1 MRLILLLCSLICYGM
16 ANPAQAGPL
25 ADRLAG
31 ELAKQA
37 PEQALPLDEVQRLD
51 RRLIAPDPLH
61 PAWQRY
67 PLRQLQAIYRYQ
79 QECGTENELP
89 AEWLPLLRALC
100 GQGAVPSARWF
111 AAHPIYPLGGSSAAR
126 WLAGHPAAGLDALLH
141 VRERRD
147 QLGLLGEL
155 GDDNLDALLRDAPL
169 LRDYRVQL
177 TGEGP
182 ITAAE
187 LVDPAGHNR
196 LAGAQWEAEGSKGV
210 RVVGADLP
218 MPLPAGLYQLRLTV
232 AGKEWQVA
240 LPLPAVQDLD
250 WLSRSPQAVAN
261 PPANPASCTP
271 LWLDQAVLARPQYSL
286 LWWHRIAPDEPVNW
300 PTATPDSWRTLSLVQ
315 TSQRGQ
321 LVLQLSHSQAGPV
334 D

>member
-1 MRLILLLCSLICYGM
+1 MKRATLAGLLLALSGGLLNASSVM
-16 ANPAQAGPL
+16 ATEGL
-25 ADRLAG
+25 ATDRA
-31 ELAKQA
+31 
-37 PEQALPLDEVQRLD
+37 
-51 RRLIAPDPLH
+51 DPLQPATLALLQGDNRH
-61 PAWQRY
+61 AWQS
-67 PLRQLQAIYRYQ
+67 LQQAW
-79 QECGTENELP
+79 P
-89 AEWLPLLRALC
+89 ALT
-100 GQGAVPSARWF
+100 S
-111 AAHPIYPLGGSSAAR
+111 
-126 WLAGHPAAGLDALLH
+126 DA
-141 VRERRD
+141 ERRSWQGMLAALSAQHCGKD
-147 QLGLLGEL
+147 FLLTQPDGVSEL
-155 GDDNLDALLRDAPL
+155 RLELIQRDAPL

-187 LVDPAGHNR
+187 LIDPAGRDR
-196 LAGAQWEAEGSKGV
+196 LAGAQWEAEENSGV

-218 MPLPAGLYQLRLTV
+218 TPLPAGLYQLRLVV

-261 PPANPASCTP
+261 LPVNPAACTP

-300 PTATPDSWRTLSLVQ
+300 PAATPDSWRTLSLVQ

>member
-1 MRLILLLCSLICYGM
+1 MATDRLLE
-16 ANPAQAGPL
+16 
-25 ADRLAG
+25 ADRA
-31 ELAKQA
+31 
-37 PEQALPLDEVQRLD
+37 
-51 RRLIAPDPLH
+51 DPLQPATLALLQGDNRH
-61 PAWQRY
+61 AWQS
-67 PLRQLQAIYRYQ
+67 LQQAW
-79 QECGTENELP
+79 P
-89 AEWLPLLRALC
+89 ALTSNA
-100 GQGAVPSARWF
+100 
-111 AAHPIYPLGGSSAAR
+111 
-126 WLAGHPAAGLDALLH
+126 
-141 VRERRD
+141 ERRSWQGMLAALSAQHCGKD
-147 QLGLLGEL
+147 FPLTLPDGVSEL
-155 GDDNLDALLRDAPL
+155 RLELIQRDAPL

-187 LVDPAGHNR
+187 LIDPAGHNR

-232 AGKEWQVA
+232 AGQRWQVA

-271 LWLDQAVLARPQYSL
+271 LWLEQTVLARPQYSL
-286 LWWHRIAPDEPVNW
+286 LWWNRLPLDGKVGW
-300 PTATPDSWRTLSLVQ
+300 PAAMPDSWRTLSLVQ

>member
-1 MRLILLLCSLICYGM
+1 MKRATLVGLLLVLSAGSVM
-16 ANPAQAGPL
+16 ATENSAITAH
-25 ADRLAG
+25 
-31 ELAKQA
+31 
-37 PEQALPLDEVQRLD
+37 V
-51 RRLIAPDPLH
+51 DPLQPATLALLQGDNRH
-61 PAWQRY
+61 AWQS
-67 PLRQLQAIYRYQ
+67 LQQAW
-79 QECGTENELP
+79 P
-89 AEWLPLLRALC
+89 ALN
-100 GQGAVPSARWF
+100 S
-111 AAHPIYPLGGSSAAR
+111 
-126 WLAGHPAAGLDALLH
+126 DA
-141 VRERRD
+141 ERRSWQGMLAALSAQHCGKD
-147 QLGLLGEL
+147 FPLTLPDGVSEL
-155 GDDNLDALLRDAPL
+155 TLELIQRDAPL

-177 TGEGP
+177 TGGA

-187 LVDPAGHNR
+187 LVDPAGRNR
-196 LAGAQWEAEGSKGV
+196 LAGAQWEAEENTGV

-218 MPLPAGLYQLRLTV
+218 TPLPAGLYQLRLAV

-271 LWLDQAVLARPQYSL
+271 LWLEQAVLARPQYSL
-286 LWWHRIAPDEPVNW
+286 LWWNRLPLDGKVGW
-300 PTATPDSWRTLSLVQ
+300 PAATPDSWRTLSLVQ

>member
-1 MRLILLLCSLICYGM
+1 MKRATLAGLLLALSVGLLNAGSVM
-16 ANPAQAGPL
+16 AT
-25 ADRLAG
+25 DRLLETERA
-31 ELAKQA
+31 
-37 PEQALPLDEVQRLD
+37 
-51 RRLIAPDPLH
+51 DPLQPATLALLQGDNRH
-61 PAWQRY
+61 AWQS
-67 PLRQLQAIYRYQ
+67 LQQAW
-79 QECGTENELP
+79 P
-89 AEWLPLLRALC
+89 ALN
-100 GQGAVPSARWF
+100 S
-111 AAHPIYPLGGSSAAR
+111 
-126 WLAGHPAAGLDALLH
+126 DA
-141 VRERRD
+141 ERRSWQGMLAALSAQHCGKD
-147 QLGLLGEL
+147 FPLTLPDGVSEL
-155 GDDNLDALLRDAPL
+155 RLELIQRDAPL

-182 ITAAE
+182 IAVAE
-187 LVDPAGHNR
+187 LVDPAGRDR
-196 LAGAQWEAEGSKGV
+196 LAGAQWEAEENSGV
-210 RVVGADLP
+210 RVVGVDLP
-218 MPLPAGLYQLRLTV
+218 TPLPAGLYQLRLMV

-286 LWWHRIAPDEPVNW
+286 LWWNRLPLDGKVGW
-300 PTATPDSWRTLSLVQ
+300 PAATPDSWRTLSLVQ

>member
-1 MRLILLLCSLICYGM
+1 MKRATRAGLLLALSVGLLNASCVM
-16 ANPAQAGPL
+16 ATERL
-25 ADRLAG
+25 LETDRA
-31 ELAKQA
+31 
-37 PEQALPLDEVQRLD
+37 
-51 RRLIAPDPLH
+51 DPLQ
-61 PAWQRY
+61 PAT
-67 PLRQLQAIYRYQ
+67 L
-79 QECGTENELP
+79 
-89 AEWLPLLRALC
+89 
-100 GQGAVPSARWF
+100 
-111 AAHPIYPLGGSSAAR
+111 
-126 WLAGHPAAGLDALLH
+126 ALLQGDNRH
-141 VRERRD
+141 TWQSLQQAWPVLNSDAERRNWQGMLAVLSAQHCGKD
-147 QLGLLGEL
+147 FPLTLPDGVSEL
-155 GDDNLDALLRDAPL
+155 RLELIQRDAPL

-187 LVDPAGHNR
+187 LVDPAGRDR
-196 LAGAQWEAEGSKGV
+196 LAGAQWEAEENKGV

-218 MPLPAGLYQLRLTV
+218 TPLPAGLYQLRLKV

-271 LWLDQAVLARPQYSL
+271 PWLDQAVLARPQYSL
-286 LWWHRIAPDEPVNW
+286 LWWNRLPLDGKVGW
-300 PTATPDSWRTLSLVQ
+300 PAATPDSWRTLSLVQ

-334 D
+334 E

>member
-1 MRLILLLCSLICYGM
+1 MKRAMLAGLLLVLGVGLLNADSVMATERLLETERPNPLQPATLALLQGDNRHAWQSLQQAWPALTSDAERRSWQGM
-16 ANPAQAGPL
+16 LAALSAQHCGKDFPL
-25 ADRLAG
+25 TLPDGVG
-31 ELAKQA
+31 EL
-37 PEQALPLDEVQRLD
+37 RLE
-51 RRLIAPDPLH
+51 LI
-61 PAWQRY
+61 Q
-67 PLRQLQAIYRYQ
+67 
-79 QECGTENELP
+79 
-89 AEWLPLLRALC
+89 
-100 GQGAVPSARWF
+100 
-111 AAHPIYPLGGSSAAR
+111 
-126 WLAGHPAAGLDALLH
+126 
-141 VRERRD
+141 
-147 QLGLLGEL
+147 
-155 GDDNLDALLRDAPL
+155 RDAPL

-187 LVDPAGHNR
+187 LIDPAGHNR

-261 PPANPASCTP
+261 PPANSASCTP
-271 LWLDQAVLARPQYSL
+271 LWLDQAVLARPKYSL
-286 LWWHRIAPDEPVNW
+286 LWWHRIATDEPVNW

>member
-1 MRLILLLCSLICYGM
+1 MKHT
-16 ANPAQAGPL
+16 
-25 ADRLAG
+25 RLAG
-31 ELAKQA
+31 LLLALSA
-37 PEQALPLDEVQRLD
+37 GCVMATERA
-51 RRLIAPDPLH
+51 DPLQPATLALLQGDNRH
-61 PAWQRY
+61 AWQS
-67 PLRQLQAIYRYQ
+67 LQQAW
-79 QECGTENELP
+79 P
-89 AEWLPLLRALC
+89 ALT
-100 GQGAVPSARWF
+100 S
-111 AAHPIYPLGGSSAAR
+111 
-126 WLAGHPAAGLDALLH
+126 DA
-141 VRERRD
+141 ERRSWQGMLAALSALHCGKD
-147 QLGLLGEL
+147 FPLTLPDGVSEL
-155 GDDNLDALLRDAPL
+155 RLELIQRDAPL

-187 LVDPAGHNR
+187 LIDPAGHNR

-218 MPLPAGLYQLRLTV
+218 MPLPAGLYLLRLTV

-250 WLSRSPQAVAN
+250 WLSRSPQTVAN

-286 LWWHRIAPDEPVNW
+286 LWWHRIATDEPVNW

-334 D
+334 E

>member
-1 MRLILLLCSLICYGM
+1 MKHATLAGLLL
-16 ANPAQAGPL
+16 
-25 ADRLAG
+25 
-31 ELAKQA
+31 
-37 PEQALPLDEVQRLD
+37 ALS
-51 RRLIAPDPLH
+51 
-61 PAWQRY
+61 
-67 PLRQLQAIYRYQ
+67 
-79 QECGTENELP
+79 CG
-89 AEWLPLLRALC
+89 LLN
-100 GQGAVPSARWF
+100 
-111 AAHPIYPLGGSSAAR
+111 
-126 WLAGHPAAGLDALLH
+126 
-141 VRERRD
+141 
-147 QLGLLGEL
+147 LGLLNVSSVMATEHFMETERTDPL
-155 GDDNLDALLRDAPL
+155 QPATLALLQGDNRHAWQSLQQAWPALNSDAERRSWQGMLAALSAQHCGKDFPLTLPDGVSELRLELIQRDAPL

-177 TGEGP
+177 TGEGS

-250 WLSRSPQAVAN
+250 WLSRSPLAVAN
-261 PPANPASCTP
+261 PPSNPASCTP

-286 LWWHRIAPDEPVNW
+286 LWWNRLPLDSKVGW
-300 PTATPDSWRTLSLVQ
+300 PAATPDSWRTLSLVQ

-334 D
+334 E

>member
-1 MRLILLLCSLICYGM
+1 MKRATLAVLLVMGVGLLNAGSVM
-16 ANPAQAGPL
+16 ATEGL
-25 ADRLAG
+25 ATDNT
-31 ELAKQA
+31 
-37 PEQALPLDEVQRLD
+37 
-51 RRLIAPDPLH
+51 DPLQPATLALLQGDNRH
-61 PAWQRY
+61 AWQS
-67 PLRQLQAIYRYQ
+67 LQQAW
-79 QECGTENELP
+79 P
-89 AEWLPLLRALC
+89 ALNSEA
-100 GQGAVPSARWF
+100 
-111 AAHPIYPLGGSSAAR
+111 
-126 WLAGHPAAGLDALLH
+126 
-141 VRERRD
+141 ERRSW
-147 QLGLLGEL
+147 QGMLAALGSQHCGKDFPLTLPDGVSEL
-155 GDDNLDALLRDAPL
+155 TLELIQRDAPL

-177 TGEGP
+177 TGEGA

-187 LVDPAGHNR
+187 LIDPAGRNR

-218 MPLPAGLYQLRLTV
+218 TSLPAGLYQLRLTV

-286 LWWHRIAPDEPVNW
+286 LWWNRLPLDGKVGW
-300 PTATPDSWRTLSLVQ
+300 PAATPDSWRTLSLVQ

-334 D
+334 E